1 MPNEGGYIYGQDD
14 NPKASQDK
22 DKVVGKVDDF
32 RGDST
37 QVDDCAVDE
46 KTDYSDKTEPCD

>member
-14 NPKASQDK
+14 DKNAPQSK
-22 DKVVGKVDDF
+22 DKVLGKVDDF
-32 RGDST
+32 SGDST

-46 KTDYSDKTEPCD
+46 STDYTDKTEPCD